1 MRRRSAPALSR
12 RLALALPVLTL
23 PVAARAQGWAPQR
36 PLRLVI
42 PFPPGGTTDLVGR
55 MVAER
60 LGPRLGQPVVV
71 ENRAGAGGNVGGE
84 FVVRADPDGHTL
96 LFTTIGTGA
105 MNHAVYGARMPW
117 RPEEMASVG
126 LVTRVPNVVMAPAGS
141 LVRDFAGF
149 LAAAKEREV
158 TYGSSGIGGSPHV
171 CMELIGQVAGLKLTH
186 VPFRGSGPMLT
197 ELLAGRLDFAMDNI
211 PSAIGHIQGGR
222 ILALAMTGARRATLL
237 PQVPVVAETIA
248 GFEAT
253 AWFGVQAGAR
263 NPPAALARIGAELDA
278 ITRDGAFRAR
288 LAEFGGAGPDLTP
301 EGGTTPEAFSSF
313 VAAEVTKW
321 GEVIRRAAIR
331 AE

>member
-1 MRRRSAPALSR
+1 MRRRAL
-12 RLALALPVLTL
+12 LALPALAPL
-23 PVAARAQGWAPQR
+23 AARAQGAWAPTR

-60 LGPRLGQPVVV
+60 LGPRLGQPVIV
-71 ENRAGAGGNVGGE
+71 ENRAGAGGNVGAE
-84 FVVRADPDGHTL
+84 FAVRAEPDGHTL

-117 RPEEMASVG
+117 RVEEMASVG
-126 LVTRVPNVVMAPAGS
+126 LVTRVPNVLMAPAGS
-141 LVRDFAGF
+141 PVRDMAAFI
-149 LAAAKEREV
+149 AAARGRDV
-158 TYGSSGIGGSPHV
+158 TYGSSGVGGSPHV

-197 ELLAGRLDFAMDNI
+197 ELLAGRLDFGMDNI

-237 PQVPVVAETIA
+237 PEVPVVAETIP

-263 NPPAALARIGAELDA
+263 NPPAALARVGAELDA
-278 ITRDGAFRAR
+278 ITREPAFLAR
-288 LAEFGGAGPDLTP
+288 LAEFGAAGPALTP
-301 EGGTTPEAFSSF
+301 EGGTTPEAFAAF
-313 VAAEVTKW
+313 VAGEVTKW
-321 GEVIRRAAIR
+321 GEVIRRAGIR